1 VNTILSLGFILLTGF
16 FSARILHKIK
26 LPAVTAYLLLGIIIG
41 PSLCNFLSTDLLESS
56 GLISNIVLGFI
67 AFTIGQ
73 NFLRDTFTR
82 IGKQVLWISLFEAS
96 GAWVLVTLLFV
107 FILRQPLYVS
117 LTFGAISAAT
127 APAATVMVIREYNAK
142 GPFTE
147 TLLGIVAIDDA
158 WCLIIFAISLAVAK
172 ALYIHVDSAYFLLKI
187 LLHSLIEIGGA
198 FILGGCFAWLLS
210 KLSKYAHTTE
220 QSLIYLLGFLLLNTG
235 LGMELHLSVLLANM
249 FLGAILVNLDP
260 ENFRFFDILKRI
272 DPPLYLI
279 FFVLAGS
286 HLDISVLTKLRL
298 LGIGYLVSRVLG
310 KSVGAW
316 IGGQISHSTTSIK
329 RYMGLG
335 LVPQA
340 GVALGVALIARA
352 EFPEV
357 GGLVLTVIVATTVV
371 YEIVGPVCTKI
382 ALQRAGEI

>member
-371 YEIVGPVCTKI
+371 S
-382 ALQRAGEI
+382 ALFQPIIFRP